1 MGFFYH
7 SLFRNFLTSSTWW
20 NFVSSPVNL
29 GDILSSCLPGCIRI
43 HFLSSVNKCSIYLA
57 EIVSSYKLL
66 FKMKCTGDRD
76 MLTAL
81 AIFTNRAIAI
91 LFNHCPDF
99 WNICPVCYS
108 HRSTRFFWTWR
119 TLYLSE
125 FLNCLIWYRIR
136 PINIPQ
142 FSKDKK
148 CLRNVKAPLVQNS
161 KEFHIWNKDA
171 SEGLMCLVWW
181 QNKWFFRCCI

>member
-1 MGFFYH
+1 MKLCFV
-7 SLFRNFLTSSTWW
+7 TSK
-20 NFVSSPVNL
+20 FGRL
-29 GDILSSCLPGCIRI
+29 LSSCLPVCIRI

-57 EIVSSYKLL
+57 EIVSSYKLP

-91 LFNHCPDF
+91 LFNHCPDLKHLP
-99 WNICPVCYS
+99 CMLQSQVE
-108 HRSTRFFWTWR
+108 RFFWTWR

-148 CLRNVKAPLVQNS
+148 YLRNIKAPLVQNS
-161 KEFHIWNKDA
+161 KELHIWNKDA